1 MKFLIT
7 SIIIVL
13 IILFVFVFT
22 WWAVFLP
29 KSPYSVPGEEFLVE
43 KGEGIKE
50 ISFNL
55 EKQGLIKDR
64 RFFELYVFLTG
75 KAKKLQAGRYLIS
88 YSENIAQIAK
98 KIASGGVVKKKITII
113 EGWNLRDIGWYL
125 ENKGIA
131 QAEELFELVGFPMI
145 DYSKTTDL
153 PNPKDFSN
161 EFGFLKDK
169 SQNVG
174 LEGYLF
180 PDTYEIFSEG
190 SVEEIIKKI
199 LANFD
204 KKLTPE
210 LREEITK
217 QNKSIF
223 EIITMASLLEK
234 EVRTL
239 EDKKIVSGVLWKR
252 LRAGIPLQV
261 DATIIYIL
269 SDSEKYPE
277 RHITGKKTTKVS
289 RIETKIDSPY
299 NTYMY
304 LGLPV
309 GPICNPGIESI
320 KAAIYSQDSDSW
332 YYLSTPEGETIFSKT
347 LEKHNIAKAKY
358 LK

>member
-1 MKFLIT
+1 MKLRFLII
-7 SIIIVL
+7 SVFF
-13 IILFVFVFT
+13 IILLSSFFA
-22 WWAVFLP
+22 WWAIFLR
-29 KSPYSVPGEEFLVE
+29 KSPYSLPPKEFLIE
-43 KGEGIKE
+43 KGEGLKE
-50 ISFNL
+50 IALNL
-55 EKQGLIKDR
+55 EKEGLIKNR
-64 RFFELYVFLTG
+64 YFFSFYAFLTD
-75 KAKKLQAGRYLIS
+75 KTKKLQAGKYLIS
-88 YSENIAQIAK
+88 SSESIAKIAK
-98 KIASGGVVKKKITII
+98 KIALGDVVKKKITII

-145 DYSKTTDL
+145 NYSQTTDL
-153 PNPKDFSN
+153 PKPKDFSN

-180 PDTYEIFSEG
+180 PDTYEISSEG

-204 KKLTPE
+204 KKLMPE
-210 LREEITK
+210 LREEIIK

-223 EIITMASLLEK
+223 EIVVMASLLEK

-239 EDKKIVSGVLWKR
+239 EEKKQVSGILWKR
-252 LRAGIPLQV
+252 LRTGIPLQV

-269 SDSEKYPE
+269 SDNEKYPE
-277 RHITGKKTTKVS
+277 RYITGGKTTKVS
-289 RIETKIDSPY
+289 RIETHIDSLY
-299 NTYMY
+299 NTYKY

-309 GPICNPGIESI
+309 GPICNSGIESI
-320 KAAIYSQDSDSW
+320 KAAIYSQDSQYW
-332 YYLSTPEGETIFSKT
+332 YYLSTPEGETIFSRT
-347 LEKHNIAKAKY
+347 LEEHNIAKARH